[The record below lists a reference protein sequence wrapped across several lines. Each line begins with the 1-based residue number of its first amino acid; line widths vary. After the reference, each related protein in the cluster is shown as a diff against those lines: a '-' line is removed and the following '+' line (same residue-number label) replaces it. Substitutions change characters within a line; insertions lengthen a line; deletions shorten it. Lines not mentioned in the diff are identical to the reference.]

1 MKTLKKLFLL
11 LIIVGL
17 VAAGVFYFRDTK
29 APQLSLTPGSG
40 PISKKTK
47 LLLSL
52 NDEGMGIKN
61 VQVIVIQGGK
71 QTPLL
76 KRDFPPQT
84 GVADLE
90 LDLSVLKLKE
100 GGLQIEVSTTDQS
113 IYHLGKGNSTQQ
125 LFTMTYDTRAP
136 IISIL
141 SKAHNFT
148 KGGSGL
154 VIFGLNEEVET
165 TGVKFGDYFFPAYQ
179 QESGHYACLVAYP
192 YDVKESDFV
201 PRVVALDLAGNERQL
216 GIYYRAKNKKFRQRK
231 IKISDRF
238 LTQKIPEFE
247 SMVSD
252 IANPVDIFLYV
263 NRTVRQQNR
272 DQIAEFSSQTAS
284 TPLWNGAF
292 LRQPKAA
299 SLARF
304 ADYRTYYYKGKEIDK
319 QVHQGQD
326 LASVAQA
333 EIVAGNAGEI
343 IWAEYLGIYGLCVII
358 DHGLGL
364 QSLYAH
370 MSQLDVQPGDV
381 VARGQILGRS
391 GATGMAGGDHL
402 HLGIFVSGV
411 SVQPIEW
418 WDAHWLQDNIDNKL
432 QIP

>member
-1 MKTLKKLFLL
+1 MKSLKKLFLL

-17 VAAGVFYFRDTK
+17 VTAGVFYFRDTEP
-29 APQLSLTPGSG
+29 PQLSLTPGSG

-52 NDEGMGIKN
+52 NDEGVGIKN

-84 GVADLE
+84 RVADLE

-136 IISIL
+136 IISLL

-154 VIFGLNEEVET
+154 VIFGLNEEVEVS
-165 TGVKFGDYFFPAYQ
+165 GVKFGDYFFPAYQ
-179 QESGHYACLVAYP
+179 QESGHYACLFAYP
-192 YDVKESDFV
+192 YDVKESAFV

-231 IKISDRF
+231 INITDRF

-247 SMVSD
+247 SMVTD
-252 IANPVDIFLYV
+252 IDDPVDIFLYV

-272 DQIAEFSSQTAS
+272 DQIAEFASQTAS

-333 EIVAGNAGEI
+333 EIVAGNAGEV

-418 WDAHWLQDNIDNKL
+418 WDAHWLQDNIDSKL
-432 QIP
+432 QTP